1 MKKKTVFALAATA
14 LAAVGVAKFLKKNG
28 SIVKGDS
35 DYFADTDEY
44 IREMNKQHKREEE
57 AKKLREQQMARAAA
71 EKSAQ
76 PDATPAAPAEAPV
89 EKEPKEEEPLIITR
103 PPAKKPVDAPK
114 DESTPSV
121 APEQQEL

>member
-1 MKKKTVFALAATA
+1 MKKRTVFALAATA

-35 DYFADTDEY
+35 DYFADTDDY
-44 IREMNKQHKREEE
+44 IREMNEQHKREEE

-76 PDATPAAPAEAPV
+76 KDVTPAAPAEPPA
-89 EKEPKEEEPLIITR
+89 EKEHKEEEPLIITR
-103 PPAKKPVDAPK
+103 PPAKKPVEVLK
-114 DESTPSV
+114 NESTPSV
-121 APEQQEL
+121 ASEQQEL